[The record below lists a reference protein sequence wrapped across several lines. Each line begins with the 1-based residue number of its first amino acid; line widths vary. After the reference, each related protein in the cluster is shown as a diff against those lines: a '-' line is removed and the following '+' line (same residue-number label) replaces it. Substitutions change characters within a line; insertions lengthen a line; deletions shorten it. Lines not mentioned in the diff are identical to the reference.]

1 MARYIGSVCR
11 LCRREGAKLFLK
23 GDRCYSDKCAME
35 KRAFPPGM
43 HGSSFRQKL
52 SEYGVMLREKQKVKR
67 IYGMLE
73 KQFRKTATEAA
84 RLRGVTGENLLKLLE
99 RRLDNVIYRMGFASS
114 RNEARQIVN
123 HGHVTLN
130 GRKANIPSMLVKVND
145 VIAVR
150 ATSKDLAVIK
160 QSLESA
166 RRRGACSWIE
176 VDADKL
182 TGKILGEPKREELT
196 LPMQEQL
203 IVELYSR

>member
-1 MARYIGSVCR
+1 MARYRESVCR
-11 LCRREGAKLFLK
+11 LCRREGSKLFLK
-23 GDRCYSDKCAME
+23 GDRCFSEKCAVE
-35 KRAFPPGM
+35 KRAFPPGQ
-43 HGSSFRQKL
+43 HGQKFRGKL

-73 KQFRKTATEAA
+73 KQFRANAAEAA
-84 RLRGVTGENLLKLLE
+84 RLRGRTGDNMLALLE

-114 RNEARQIVN
+114 RSEARQIVG

-130 GRKANIPSMLVKVND
+130 GKKANIPSMMVRVND

-150 ATSKDLAVIK
+150 DTSKNHPVIK
-160 QSLESA
+160 LAIEAS
-166 RRRGACSWIE
+166 RRKGSSSWIE
-176 VDADKL
+176 VDHDKL
-182 TGKILGEPKREELT
+182 TGKIVGEPKREELT

>member
-1 MARYIGSVCR
+1 LARYIGSVCR